1 MKKTILLFS
10 SNREVEQRTKICM
23 SRARQ
28 AGALLWEQ
36 RGTSD
41 VSVARNIALT
51 GACALLRERKH
62 DTVLMVDDDMVW
74 APQDAQSLV
83 TASRRG
89 TAVSAIYSSYTAQ
102 SETVSI
108 AAQYIPKEREM
119 PKRRGSWVT
128 GLGLIAIPAELL
140 LELERSSEKF
150 QLGENNFVQ
159 FTKSELKYGRWW
171 SEDYYLCERLG
182 GVHLSDVRAGHI
194 KRVPIWPTD
203 ELVAKLFE
211 QAAEH

>member
-1 MKKTILLFS
+1 MKKTIVIFS
-10 SNREVEQRTKICM
+10 SNREVEQRTKICL
-23 SRARQ
+23 SQARQ
-28 AGALLWEQ
+28 AGALLLEQ

-51 GACALLRERKH
+51 GACERLRERKH

-74 APQDAQSLV
+74 APQDAQSIV

-150 QLGENNFVQ
+150 RTGGKQLCAVHEIESSNTGA
-159 FTKSELKYGRWW
+159 
-171 SEDYYLCERLG
+171 G
-182 GVHLSDVRAGHI
+182 GVKTIACASGS
-194 KRVPIWPTD
+194 
-203 ELVAKLFE
+203 
-211 QAAEH
+211 AACT